1 MPYERL
7 LREGRIGRHRT
18 NQQEIASLFQIVER
32 DLADVAITGSYAF
45 AIFRSV
51 RLVDESKRNQC

>member
-7 LREGRIGRHRT
+7 LREGRLRRHRT
-18 NQQEIASLFQIVER
+18 NQQEIASLFQVVER
-32 DLADVAITGSYAF
+32 DLADAAITGSYAF

-51 RLVDESKRNQC
+51 RFVNGST